1 MTTRRQFLGTALLGA
16 GVPGAGVSAAQAPRP
31 AATPTRPPNII
42 FVLIDDMGWKDV
54 GFNGSRF
61 YETPNIDALAARGM
75 RFTNAYAACPVCSP
89 TRASIMTG
97 KYPARLGIT
106 NYLPGTHHLPHS
118 KLIAPVSR
126 QFLPLEE
133 TTIAEELRIAGY
145 VSAAIGKW
153 HLGGPQYYP
162 EKQGFDVNVAGTD
175 AGQPKSHFFPQWS
188 GSPPIS
194 APQGAYL
201 ADTLTDAAE
210 EFIQKNARRTFFLY
224 LAHFGV
230 HTPLEG
236 KPALERH
243 YREKIEKKDPQN
255 NPTYAAMVQS
265 VDESVGRLV
274 KRVEAEGLTKDT
286 VFIFTSDNG
295 GLNAAEFKGMAAT
308 SNAPLKAGKGFL
320 YEGGIREPLCIMWP
334 GVTKS
339 GSISEV
345 PVTSTDFY
353 PTMAR
358 MAGVTRTIGAPR
370 DGVSL
375 VSVLRGAGSL
385 KRDALYWHYPHYSNQ
400 GGRPGAAIRVADWK
414 LIKWYEDDSVELY
427 NLNLDPEEAHNVAIT
442 SPDIAGVLKGKLD
455 KWLDAMNPAMPTVN
469 PEYDHERETEGLAP
483 AIREQL
489 VKGELPGPTAV
500 AAREKL
506 P

>member
-1 MTTRRQFLGTALLGA
+1 MTTRRQFLGSAAAGASLGA
-16 GVPGAGVSAAQAPRP
+16 AAQTPRTP
-31 AATPTRPPNII
+31 ALPKRQPNFI

-61 YETPNIDALAARGM
+61 YETPNIDSLAARGM
-75 RFTNAYAACPVCSP
+75 RFTDAYAACPVCSP
-89 TRASIMTG
+89 TRAAIMTG
-97 KYPARLGIT
+97 KYPARLGLT
-106 NYLPGTHHLPHS
+106 NYLPGLHRLPYS
-118 KLIAPVSR
+118 KLEAPLSK

-153 HLGGPQYYP
+153 HLGGPAYYP

-175 AGQPKSHFFPQWS
+175 AGSPKSHFFPEWN

-194 APQGAYL
+194 AAQGAYL

-210 EFIQKNARRTFFLY
+210 DFIGKNAKRPFFLY
-224 LAHFGV
+224 LAHYGV
-230 HTPLEG
+230 HIPLEG
-236 KPALERH
+236 KSALVQH
-243 YREKIEKKDPQN
+243 YKEKIDKKNPQN
-255 NPTYAAMVQS
+255 NPVYAAMVQS

-286 VFIFTSDNG
+286 IFIFTSDNG
-295 GLNAAEFKGMAAT
+295 GLASAEYKGQTAT

-320 YEGGIREPLCIMWP
+320 YEGGMREPMCIVWP
-334 GVTKS
+334 GVTKP
-339 GSISEV
+339 GSICSV

-353 PTMAR
+353 PTMAQ
-358 MAGVTRTIGAPR
+358 MAGVVRTIGAPK

-375 VSVLRGAGSL
+375 APLLRGGTSL
-385 KRDALYWHYPHYSNQ
+385 RRDAIYWHYPHYSNQ

-414 LIKWYEDDSVELY
+414 LIRWYEDDSVELY
-427 NLNLDPEEAHNVAIT
+427 NLSTDPGEARNVAA
-442 SPDIAGVLKGKLD
+442 SAPDIAGVLQAKLE
-455 KWLDAMNPAMPTVN
+455 KWRDDLNPAMPVLN
-469 PEYDHERETEGLAP
+469 PKYDAARETEGLGQ

-489 VKGELPGPTAV
+489 ASGELPTPGSV
-500 AAREKL
+500 KN
-506 P
+506 